1 MNQTLFAKEVS
12 LILKEDDYV
21 IGNLTRKCKV
31 GKIISISDKLL
42 TIEVLDYNGD
52 IDDVIIRKLTEFNIS
67 IFKAKKIDL
76 DDDINYDYYVIN
88 Y

>member
-1 MNQTLFAKEVS
+1 MNQILFIKEIAQ
-12 LILKEDDYV
+12 ILKEDDFV

-31 GKIISISDKLL
+31 GKVISMSSKSL

-52 IDDVIIRKLTEFNIS
+52 IDDVIMRELSDFNVS